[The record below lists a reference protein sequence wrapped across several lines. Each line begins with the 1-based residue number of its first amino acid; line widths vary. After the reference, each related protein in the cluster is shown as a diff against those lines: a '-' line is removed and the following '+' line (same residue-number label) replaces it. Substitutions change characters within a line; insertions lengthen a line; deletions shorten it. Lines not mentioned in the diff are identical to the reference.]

1 MCHSRLVRPSSP
13 LPFRAVPRACG
24 ALLAVGLF
32 LAAALPVRA
41 AEEVDLQLVL
51 AADVSRSIDQPKFAL
66 QRQGYAAA
74 LVNPRVLNAIR
85 SGTNGRI
92 AVTLVEWSGQFSQ
105 KIVVGWS
112 VIEDETSALAVSD
125 RIVNAPR
132 PFADRTAIGSAIAF
146 ALEQFATAPA
156 QTNRRAIDVS
166 GDGTNNTG
174 PLAPGAR
181 DAAVAQ
187 GVTVNG
193 LVILTEQPMPWNPEH
208 TNPPG
213 GLEAYY
219 RDQVIGGPGAFVMV
233 AEDFDSFGRAIVNKL
248 VAEIAMAPQSLPPS
262 QAPWRHLARWTPRSA
277 DPPDL
282 SGVLSSLP

>member
-1 MCHSRLVRPSSP
+1 LFS
-13 LPFRAVPRACG
+13 
-24 ALLAVGLF
+24 ALLVAGLF

-125 RIVNAPR
+125 KIVNAPR

-146 ALEQFATAPA
+146 AFALEQFATAPA
-156 QTNRRAIDVS
+156 QSNRRAIDVS

-193 LVILTEQPMPWNPEH
+193 LVILTEQPMPWNPDH

-248 VAEIAMAPQSLPPS
+248 VAEIAMAPQSPAPQS
-262 QAPWRHLARWTPRSA
+262 PAPWRRLARWTPRNA

-282 SGVLSSLP
+282 SGVLAPMLAPLP